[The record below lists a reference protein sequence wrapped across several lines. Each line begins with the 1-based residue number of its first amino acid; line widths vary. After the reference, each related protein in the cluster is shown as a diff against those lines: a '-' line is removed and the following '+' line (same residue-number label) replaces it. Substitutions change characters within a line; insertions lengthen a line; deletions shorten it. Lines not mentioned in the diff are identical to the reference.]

1 MRFRE
6 HWAPV
11 VSSAGRARP
20 GPPAAALLPA
30 ACCVSLGSLLPVSEL
45 VLRLLRP
52 GPGAG
57 LVPPGSVQRPGQA
70 EKRENGGHRGPPTPG
85 LWLGHPAASRKPV
98 RTPGDSPPAENLGT
112 SALWEWERGPQ
123 SERGALGWERGRGR
137 DGGALDRGWVETRH
151 RGREKGCWKG
161 RTPGWGGRRFMEEKR
176 NKMERRGGDKRKT
189 RRQRGGEMRRR
200 KGEIQRR
207 ELKEGGRREKRWKGE
222 GRGKT
227 WGESAGNRT
236 RGEGGD
242 GGAQRTAEGGAG
254 REGG

>member
-1 MRFRE
+1 M
-6 HWAPV
+6 
-11 VSSAGRARP
+11 
-20 GPPAAALLPA
+20 
-30 ACCVSLGSLLPVSEL
+30 
-45 VLRLLRP
+45 LRP

-176 NKMERRGGDKRKT
+176 NKMERGRQEKNEKTERGRDEKKKRRDSEART
-189 RRQRGGEMRRR
+189 QRGRKERKEM
-200 KGEIQRR
+200 E
-207 ELKEGGRREKRWKGE
+207 GRREGE
-222 GRGKT
+222 DMGRKC
-227 WGESAGNRT
+227 
-236 RGEGGD
+236 
-242 GGAQRTAEGGAG
+242 
-254 REGG
+254 REQD